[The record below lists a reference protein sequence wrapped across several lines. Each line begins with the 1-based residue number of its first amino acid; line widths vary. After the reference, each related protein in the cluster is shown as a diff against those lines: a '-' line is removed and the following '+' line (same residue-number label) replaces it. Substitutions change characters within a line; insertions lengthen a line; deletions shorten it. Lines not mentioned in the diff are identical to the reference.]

1 MIAKDKYKD
10 VTIKGS
16 VFPDAPIK
24 STLPIV
30 LNATIKTEYLPAL
43 QRAMGSDP
51 KGFQLLLTAM
61 THKEGFTKGTRSY
74 RFNNPGNIGNTDSGA
89 NKGFKTLDEGI
100 LAQRQYILDIVNG
113 KNTAY
118 PMGKL
123 KLLKP
128 YFSEEINRN
137 PQYGL
142 PPFVPGYSFIFTGQI
157 DQFVKIYSTGA
168 RAGNSYISTILSY
181 FKANGITI
189 TAQSTIQEIIQL
201 T

>member
-24 STLPIV
+24 STLPIA
-30 LNATIKTEYLPAL
+30 LNSTIKNEYLPAL
-43 QRAMGSDP
+43 QRVMGNDP

-89 NKGFKTLDEGI
+89 NQGFTTLDAGI
-100 LAQRQYILDIVNG
+100 LAQRQYIIDIVNG
-113 KNTAY
+113 KNSSF
-118 PMGKL
+118 PMGGL
-123 KLLKP
+123 KVLKP

-142 PPFVPGYSFIFTGQI
+142 PPYVPGYSFVFTGQI

-181 FKANGITI
+181 FNQNGIAI
-189 TAQSTIQEIIQL
+189 TPQSLIQDIIQKI
-201 T
+201 

>member
-24 STLPIV
+24 SNLPIV

-43 QRAMGSDP
+43 QRAMGNDP

-100 LAQRQYILDIVNG
+100 LAQRKYILDIVNG

-123 KLLKP
+123 KILKP

-181 FKANGITI
+181 FNQNGITI
-189 TAQSTIQEIIQL
+189 TPQSTIQEIIQL